1 MIHDAIHDASRYGE
15 KKLALLVDPDKQ
27 PPSALRQTSH
37 RAAEA
42 GVDLLLV
49 GGSLLSNDLLRESLE
64 ALREAC
70 ALPLVLFPGRAWQV
84 CDAADAILFLS
95 LVSGRN
101 PELLIGQQVHA
112 APLLAQSALE
122 VIPTGYL
129 LVDGGSLTSAAYISQ
144 TLPVPADKPD
154 IAVATALAASYLGM
168 RMLYLDTG
176 SGAAEPVR
184 PALVQAVKQATGLP
198 LFVGGGIR
206 TAAQAT
212 QVARAGADVVV
223 VGTAFERDPDQL
235 GDLCQA
241 VHAATHIASR

>member
-1 MIHDAIHDASRYGE
+1 MIQDAILDGARFGE

-27 PPSALRQTSH
+27 APSALRQTGL

-42 GVDLLLV
+42 GADLLLV
-49 GGSLLSNDLLRESLE
+49 GGSLLANDQLRESLE
-64 ALREAC
+64 VLREAC
-70 ALPLVLFPGRAWQV
+70 SLPLVLFPGRAWQV

-112 APLLAQSALE
+112 APLLAATGLE
-122 VIPTGYL
+122 VIPTAYL
-129 LVDGGSLTSAAYISQ
+129 LVDGGSVTSATYMSQ
-144 TLPVPADKPD
+144 TLPIPADKPD
-154 IAVATALAASYLGM
+154 IAVATALAASFLGM
-168 RMLYLDTG
+168 RMVYLDTG
-176 SGAAEPVR
+176 SGAAETVR
-184 PALVQAVKQATGLP
+184 PAMVQAVKQATGLP

-212 QVARAGADVVV
+212 QAARAGADVVV
-223 VGTAFERDPDQL
+223 VGTAFERDPDLL

>member
-1 MIHDAIHDASRYGE
+1 MIHDAIHDAARFSE
-15 KKLALLVDPDKQ
+15 KKLAVLVDPDRQ
-27 PPSALRQTSH
+27 HPSALGQTG
-37 RAAEA
+37 RRVAEA
-42 GVDLLLV
+42 GADLLLV
-49 GGSLLSNDLLRESLE
+49 GGSLLSSDQLHESLL

-70 ALPLVLFPGRAWQV
+70 SLPLVLFPGRAWQV
-84 CDAADAILFLS
+84 SDAADAILFLS

-112 APLLAQSALE
+112 APLLSRTALE
-122 VIPTGYL
+122 VIPTAYL
-129 LVDGGSLTSAAYISQ
+129 LVDGGSVTSAAYISQ
-144 TLPVPADKPD
+144 TLPIPADKPD

-168 RMLYLDTG
+168 RMVYLDTG
-176 SGAAEPVR
+176 SGAAEPAR
-184 PALVQAVKQATGLP
+184 PAMVQAVKQATRLP

-223 VGTAFERDPDQL
+223 VGTAFERDPDLL